1 MRVGC
6 VSLCTP
12 GWAAS
17 AHRDL
22 LPGSHAVALGPYT
35 ACIDA
40 RRVGFEVRDTIL
52 VLSAEGPRFAFLLRK
67 PCSEATVAENVLKH
81 GTGGLNI
88 NATRVSHA
96 SASDFE
102 KHKAGVEAIKARGGQ
117 MEGSWKNSSDLSG
130 ASEVTMAG
138 RWPSN
143 LVLVHG
149 PDCQRE
155 GVRSAGT
162 GGRRINEKEDFQDGV
177 HEGYKRKNRSMYTHN
192 MVGQLRT
199 YGLETIASW
208 ACEPGC
214 PVAELDGMSG
224 LLKSAIGQAAQQMTN
239 KATVNFNGKAVSEPG
254 RNQWGDSGGA
264 SRFFPQFES
273 EDALRAW
280 FERLIGLDPRKP
292 KDDLSDLG

>member
-35 ACIDA
+35 ACIEA
-40 RRVGFEVRDTIL
+40 RRAGFEIRDTLL
-52 VLSAEGPRFAFLLRK
+52 VLSREGTDFAFLLRK
-67 PCSEATVAENVLKH
+67 PCSESTVAENVLKH

-88 NATRVSHA
+88 NATRVAHV

-102 KHKAGVEAIKARGGQ
+102 RHKAGVEAIKARGGQ

-130 ASEVTMAG
+130 ASDVTTAG

-149 PDCQRE
+149 PECR
-155 GVRSAGT
+155 RAGT
-162 GGRRINEKEDFQDGV
+162 KRVPNIGGSSSGMSAFGQNSGWNP
-177 HEGYKRKNRSMYTHN
+177 HNNRVTSIDRHRD
-192 MVGQLRT
+192 LD
-199 YGLETIASW
+199 GLETIAAW

-214 PVAELDGMSG
+214 PVAELDRMSG
-224 LLKSAIGQAAQQMTN
+224 SSQSAVRQGGEGAYLDPSREGWRFKRAEGGYT
-239 KATVNFNGKAVSEPG
+239 
-254 RNQWGDSGGA
+254 DSGGA

-280 FERLIGLDPRKP
+280 FEKLIGLDPRKP
-292 KDDLSDLG
+292 KDDLPDLG